1 MLLIQTLSAQD
12 SYEEIRG
19 FNFLLMAG
27 MAVATESVACHRIDH
42 AFIQTN
48 DPVRRDRG
56 ITVQDMPDLHRELRH
71 VAAQLLKAGAD
82 RIHYFHAGPAV
93 VAALVGAEFANGA
106 CVFFYQYGGGSYTN
120 FGPIRPAAP
129 AA

>member
-1 MLLIQTLSAQD
+1 
-12 SYEEIRG
+12 
-19 FNFLLMAG
+19 MAG

-48 DPVRRDRG
+48 DPVRRDRA
-56 ITVQDMPDLHRELRH
+56 ITAQGMPDLYH
-71 VAAQLLKAGAD
+71 VAAQFLKAGAD